1 MPLAVSSAL
10 ADRSLETQA
19 SPSIGGAKRFEDS
32 LTQTL
37 AQPAAVQRTQL
48 TASVASAELRRAW
61 TRVTGEVPDD
71 KTVAVITAQW
81 AHETAHGASMY
92 NYNFGGI
99 KGVGPT
105 GLSVEQRT
113 KEGWG
118 RNERHI
124 TDRFRAYESPEA
136 GAEDYVKLLT
146 HRFPEAA
153 NAARAGD
160 SEGFVQGLKQRGYFT
175 GDAHAYERSVSSISK
190 ELLANSFH
198 DNPGTQLKPVSALP
212 SSAGNATHQVGFPVP
227 RVERRAVDPAAYASM
242 VQPLTPSTLLGALS
256 SSSPTEADF
265 RVSGDKTS
273 ITGVSA
279 QSMID
284 EVLRATL
291 QLASADSSANGR
303 PGDFG

>member
-10 ADRSLETQA
+10 ADRSLESRA
-19 SPSIGGAKRFEDS
+19 LPSIGSAKRFDDS

-37 AQPAAVQRTQL
+37 AQPTQVQRTQL
-48 TASVASAELRRAW
+48 SASSASVELRRAW

-71 KTVAVITAQW
+71 KTVALVTAQW

-190 ELLANSFH
+190 ELLASSFH
-198 DNPGTQLKPVSALP
+198 DNPGTQLKPAPSLT
-212 SSAGNATHQVGFPVP
+212 SSAGNAAHQVVSPAP
-227 RVERRAVDPAAYASM
+227 RVERRTVDPAAYASM
-242 VQPLTPSTLLGALS
+242 VQPLTPSILLGALS
-256 SSSPTEADF
+256 SGSPTESDF
-265 RVSGDKTS
+265 RVSGDRTS
-273 ITGVSA
+273 ITSVSA

-284 EVLRATL
+284 EVLRASL

-303 PGDFG
+303 PGDVG